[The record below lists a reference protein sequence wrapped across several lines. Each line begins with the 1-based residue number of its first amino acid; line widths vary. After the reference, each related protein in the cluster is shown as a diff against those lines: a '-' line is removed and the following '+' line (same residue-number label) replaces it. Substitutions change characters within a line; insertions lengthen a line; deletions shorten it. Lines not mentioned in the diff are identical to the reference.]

1 MAKEIGPR
9 KRMTT
14 LTRQEALELPP
25 PRRTLCPKYETCLD
39 YAADR
44 FWTSFTCRG
53 CLLEEL
59 IVSGKVKELPPPEV
73 ESEKMLFALLSMS
86 SHVDSFLFQ

>member
-9 KRMTT
+9 RLPFT
-14 LTRQEALELPP
+14 LTEEEAFRVPP

-44 FWTSFTCRG
+44 LWTSFTCRG
-53 CLLEEL
+53 CLFEEL
-59 IVSGKVKELPPPEV
+59 IIAGKVKELSPPKVRSSILLENPVYIPPPP
-73 ESEKMLFALLSMS
+73 LT
-86 SHVDSFLFQ
+86 